1 MKNKTNGKVLFN
13 FSTSQLFNLSTL
25 LAAVLCAATSSADVP
40 QVLTYRGVL
49 QRTGGYERTMS
60 LEMTFRLYDSTAPDT
75 ALWARTMRVPV
86 DTNGVFYAEL
96 CDANG
101 NDPDGIGY
109 TLADAMGAI
118 KGTPEIGLTPPNAP
132 ELKPRQ
138 TLPTSVRAARAV
150 RAKAADVVYAPTGA
164 YVQGVDIGAAAVG
177 GVTVQE
183 GASLAAFPPSCT
195 LTQVKDWTRDLG
207 GGTTKITVR
216 DVTAARPNW
225 PVSFVERSFK
235 YTTGTATTPC
245 DMILTYEGE
254 DGAFNVIVPAGGK
267 IAGDDGAV
275 QTIYGTAFG
284 TP

>member
-1 MKNKTNGKVLFN
+1 MN
-13 FSTSQLFNLSTL
+13 FSTFQPFNRPTAAL
-25 LAAVLCAATSSADVP
+25 LVAALCAATSTADVP
-40 QVLTYRGVL
+40 QALTYRGVL
-49 QRTGGYERTMS
+49 QRTSGYERTMS
-60 LEMTFRLYDSTAPDT
+60 QELTFRLYDSEAPDT

-96 CDANG
+96 SDANG

-118 KGTPEIGLTPPNAP
+118 KGTPEIGLTPPDAP
-132 ELKPRQ
+132 ELTPRQ
-138 TLPTSVRAARAV
+138 PLPTSVRAARAV
-150 RAKAADVVYAPTGA
+150 RAKAADVAYAPTGA
-164 YVQGVDIGAAAVG
+164 YAQGVDIDTAAVG

-183 GASLAAFPPSCT
+183 GASLAAFPPVCT

-216 DVTAARPNW
+216 DVSAACPNW

-235 YTTGTATTPC
+235 YTTAAAPC

-254 DGAFNVIVPAGGK
+254 DGAFNAIVPAGGK
-267 IAGDDGAV
+267 IAGDNGAV

-284 TP
+284 NP

>member
-1 MKNKTNGKVLFN
+1 MKAVSNGKA
-13 FSTSQLFNLSTL
+13 LFNLSTL
-25 LAAVLCAATSSADVP
+25 LSVALCAAASRADVP

-49 QRTGGYERTMS
+49 QRTSGYERTMS
-60 LEMTFRLYDSTAPDT
+60 LEMTFRLYDSAAPDT

-96 CDANG
+96 SDANG

-109 TLADAMGAI
+109 TLADAIGSI
-118 KGTPEIGLTPPNAP
+118 KGTPEIGLTPPDAQ

-138 TLPTSVRAARAV
+138 KLPTSVRAARAV
-150 RAKAADVVYAPTGA
+150 RAKAADVAYAPTGA
-164 YVQGVDIGAAAVG
+164 YAQGVDIDTAAVG
-177 GVTVQE
+177 GVTVLE

-207 GGTTKITVR
+207 GGESKITVR
-216 DVTAARPNW
+216 DVTTARPNW

-235 YTTGTATTPC
+235 YTTASAPC

-254 DGAFNVIVPAGGK
+254 DGAFNVILPAGGK
-267 IAGDDGAV
+267 TDGNNGAV

-284 TP
+284 NP